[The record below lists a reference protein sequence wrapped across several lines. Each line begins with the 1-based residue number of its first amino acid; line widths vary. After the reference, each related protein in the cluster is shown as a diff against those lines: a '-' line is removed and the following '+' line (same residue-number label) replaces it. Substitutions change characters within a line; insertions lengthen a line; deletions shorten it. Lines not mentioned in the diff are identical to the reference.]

1 MTFSAIYFDGK
12 ESDSRRFEGGKNKMV
27 KEETYTVVAYP
38 GEHTLG
44 LVTIKDK
51 TGILCALINYIN
63 YEDIQNPIIQRHSI

>member
-1 MTFSAIYFDGK
+1 
-12 ESDSRRFEGGKNKMV
+12 MV